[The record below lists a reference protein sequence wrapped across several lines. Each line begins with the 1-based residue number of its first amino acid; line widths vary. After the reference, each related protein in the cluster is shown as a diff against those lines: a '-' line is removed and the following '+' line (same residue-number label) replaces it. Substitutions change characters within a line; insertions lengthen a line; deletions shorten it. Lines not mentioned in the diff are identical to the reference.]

1 MNGTRPDTI
10 PPVEELLPAAARAL
24 EGELGRRPGELTV
37 VSASQ
42 RSYSHTWELRSASG
56 AYILKWVPLRAEREV
71 ELARLCRTV
80 FAGEPSVRTPGVA
93 CNPTRE
99 TFLVEKLDGV
109 PLQDVCTAP
118 PLVGLDSWVRSRSR
132 LLAHVGAWLRNFH
145 GASTPSAP
153 SPLTGVQAYV
163 ANREAAF
170 EALDQDLADEF
181 RRVLDSAV
189 SLGPVRAHGDFTPHN
204 ILVSGDTIAVID
216 FAGISELEVETRC
229 FDAGAM
235 IVGLEES
242 WRFRRRNYL
251 RFSPAGVN
259 RMIAAFLQ
267 ASGVAEDDR
276 PLPICYAVRHL
287 TRIYN
292 VVRKTGKKPGPRHW
306 HVQRLRL
313 ALERPDEIRK
323 LARAI

>member
-1 MNGTRPDTI
+1 MTPS
-10 PPVEELLPAAARAL
+10 VEELLPAAARAL
-24 EGELGRRPGELTV
+24 EGELGRRPGELRV
-37 VSASQ
+37 VSGAR
-42 RSYSHTWELRSASG
+42 RSYSHTWELQSPSG
-56 AYILKWVPLRAEREV
+56 AYILKWLPLRAEREV
-71 ELARLCRTV
+71 ELARLCRRV
-80 FAGEPSVRTPGVA
+80 FAGEPTVRTPGVA
-93 CNPTRE
+93 CNPTRD

-118 PLVGLDSWVRSRSR
+118 PLVGVDSWLRSRSR
-132 LLAHVGAWLRNFH
+132 LLARVGTWLKSFH
-145 GASTPSAP
+145 AASTPSVP

-170 EALDQDLADEF
+170 DALDKDLADEF
-181 RRVLDSAV
+181 RRVLGSAV
-189 SLGPVRAHGDFTPHN
+189 SVGPVRVHGDFTPHN
-204 ILVSGDTIAVID
+204 ILVSGENIAVID

-235 IVGLEES
+235 VVGLEES
-242 WRFRRRNYL
+242 WRFRGRNHL

-259 RMIAAFLQ
+259 RMVAAFLQ
-267 ASGVAEDDR
+267 ASGVIDDDG

-292 VVRKTGKKPGPRHW
+292 ILRKTGKKPGPRHW

-313 ALERPDEIRK
+313 ALERPDEIRQ
-323 LARAI
+323 LARAV